1 MQIVIV
7 FAEAIL
13 TIVGYVYIVEVGGEL
28 KTRPTQID
36 ILLMSVPV

>member
-13 TIVGYVYIVEVGGEL
+13 TIVGYIVEVGVSL
-28 KTRPTQID
+28 KQDQRK
-36 ILLMSVPV
+36 

>member
-13 TIVGYVYIVEVGGEL
+13 TIVGYIVEVGGEL